1 MYVTAGCGKQT
12 ANSAVWSFSSR
23 QQLPVCRTLNACM
36 PTLLMSSSLYHSFF
50 LFQLFP
56 LSLLYHF
63 AQQFF
68 SSHHLIPVFLKKTS
82 ALFLNSFASFHQN
95 NKNILQ
101 NTQYLSISFSILKEK
116 KIYFSPIFPQTN
128 LCYNKNKLW

>member
-95 NKNILQ
+95 KKNILQ
-101 NTQYLSISFSILKEK
+101 NTQYLSISFFNPQRKENLL
-116 KIYFSPIFPQTN
+116 FSHFPQTN